1 MQETLA
7 QANSDSSAHATEANI
22 DWLTACQSLDPPLTS
37 D

>member
-22 DWLTACQSLDPPLTS
+22 DWLTAFLSPDLPLTS